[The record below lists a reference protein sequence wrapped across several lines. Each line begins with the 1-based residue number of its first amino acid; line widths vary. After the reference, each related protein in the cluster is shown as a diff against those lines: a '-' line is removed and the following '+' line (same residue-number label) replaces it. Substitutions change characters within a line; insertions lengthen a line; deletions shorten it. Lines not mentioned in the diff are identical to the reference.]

1 MADQNSSEMAR
12 AIQEVTE
19 KAQLLVRE
27 EVALAKA
34 EVSEKASKLI
44 KGAIFGV
51 VAAIFLVFALIYLL
65 HSLAL
70 GLWSLI
76 GSETNYWIGYL
87 IVGVL
92 LVLLG
97 AIGGFIAMRFVK
109 RGSPPT
115 PQMAIEEA
123 QLIKGTLTA
132 SQPAQPAGAVGARQ
146 AATPAPREGRR

>member
-70 GLWSLI
+70 GIWSAI
-76 GSETNYWIGYL
+76 GSD
-87 IVGVL
+87 V
-92 LVLLG
+92 
-97 AIGGFIAMRFVK
+97 AIACSAGGSRFAADHATK
-109 RGSPPT
+109 PP
-115 PQMAIEEA
+115 
-123 QLIKGTLTA
+123 
-132 SQPAQPAGAVGARQ
+132 
-146 AATPAPREGRR
+146 